1 MSQSFSVQQRRVL
14 LGIVVAYSAAYLNR
28 LNLSAA
34 LGSLMDA
41 FGVSAAAAGLLQTAF
56 AAVYAAGQLI
66 NGAVVDRISP
76 VRHIL
81 LGIVGTGA
89 CNLLMGLCGSY
100 PLFMVLCMAN
110 GAFQSMLWTPI
121 VCLLAL
127 CFHTDEERGKANF
140 ICSFTIVF
148 GHLGAWAI
156 SGALIEAVGWRLS
169 FIVPAALMIPVAFAV
184 FFLLRRVRGASA
196 GRAQQEGRPEE
207 GARPARVS
215 ALQAFARTGFGF
227 ILVCCVLS
235 GFVRDGIVTWT
246 PEILR
251 GYMSGSGL
259 SATAFSLII
268 PCVNALGILAGY
280 WFRRHS
286 RNTRKTVGYI
296 LLICT
301 AFCLLLPAGGGILS
315 CALLMG
321 FGCACQFGIN
331 PMLTTLI
338 PLEYDRLGRTGLAAG
353 LIDSFIYI
361 GSALAGVVDGGI
373 YEACGSGTLYLT
385 WAVSALAGALAI
397 FLAGRSKP
405 LRAMEQL
412 AAQCSGSREAA

>member
-1 MSQSFSVQQRRVL
+1 MSQSFSGQQRQVL
-14 LGIVVAYSAAYLNR
+14 LGVVIAYSAAYLNR

-41 FGVSAAAAGLLQTAF
+41 FGVSAAAAGMLQTAF

-81 LGIVGTGA
+81 LGIVGTGV
-89 CNLLMGLCGSY
+89 CNLLMGLTGSY
-100 PLFMVLCMAN
+100 PLFMVLCMLN

-140 ICSFTIVF
+140 VCSFTIVF

-169 FIVPAALMIPVAFAV
+169 FIVPAALMIPVALAV
-184 FFLLRRVRGASA
+184 LFLLKGIHGAGTGRV
-196 GRAQQEGRPEE
+196 QQGPEE
-207 GARPARVS
+207 GRKPARVP
-215 ALQAFARTGFGF
+215 ALQAFAQTGFGF
-227 ILVCCVLS
+227 ILVSCVLS

-251 GYMSGSGL
+251 GYMSGPGL
-259 SATAFSLII
+259 SAAAFSLII

-280 WFRRHS
+280 WFRKNS
-286 RNTRKTVGYI
+286 RNTRRTAGYI

-338 PLEYDRLGRTGLAAG
+338 PLEYDRIGRTGLAAG

-385 WAVSALAGALAI
+385 WAVSALLSALAA
-397 FLAGRSKP
+397 FLAGRRKP

-412 AAQCSGSREAA
+412 AEKCGGSGDAA